1 MPDDTIPEEVVPTE
15 TSSEASRLFEQ
26 PLVAEPQPE
35 VVSPL
40 TYIPASEP
48 PLVSPPPVVAP
59 SLETPVVTDP
69 LAVAPF
75 LGALVPDP
83 QILPSAPPKVP
94 SKKKKL
100 LILGAISIG
109 SLGLLSGAT
118 AAAYNLW
125 YQNPDKVVFDAASS
139 LLQSGTSTNKI
150 SVDVTSKEVTVKL
163 SIDAKLA
170 ENPASEA
177 DIHAMITYNGKDY
190 DVKASFLIDK
200 DGNYYVKVNNVK
212 AQLTQLAGPG
222 VNFSAFDAVITKIDG
237 NWIKITSDDT
247 KSISADY
254 SKTQTCVTNAFK
266 SLDNKAVVKEI
277 TDVYKAN
284 RFIVV
289 GEKIGVKKINGVD
302 SLGYNI
308 TIDKEKAKAFYVAL
322 GTTSVGKSLTAC
334 DKGYDFKATDLHTS
348 NDSAKITSDIQLWS
362 SRFGHQ
368 LKELDVT
375 TKSDDGTTSAI
386 VWNPTFVKGITVT
399 APTTSV
405 PISELVTD
413 VEKVYS
419 NSYSS
424 KYSSTDSSAHSAQYT
439 TNRSTG
445 QKLLQA
451 LTQ

>member
-1 MPDDTIPEEVVPTE
+1 MPDDTVPEEAIPTE
-15 TSSEASRLFEQ
+15 IPSETFQTYEQ
-26 PLVAEPQPE
+26 PLVPVPQPE
-35 VVSPL
+35 VVVPL
-40 TYIPASEP
+40 TETPASEP
-48 PLVSPPPVVAP
+48 PFFAPPSEVIPPLEVPVA
-59 SLETPVVTDP
+59 TDP
-69 LAVAPF
+69 LAAAPV
-75 LGALVPDP
+75 LGALVPDT
-83 QILPSAPPKVP
+83 QIPANVPPKVP
-94 SKKKKL
+94 SKKKL
-100 LILGAISIG
+100 LILGAIIIG

-139 LLQSGTSTNKI
+139 LLQSGTSTHKI

-163 SIDAKLA
+163 SIDATLA

-177 DIHAMITYNGKDY
+177 DIHAMITYSGKDY
-190 DVKASFLIDK
+190 DVKASVLIDK

-222 VNFSAFDAVITKIDG
+222 VSFSAFDAVIKKIDG

-254 SKTQTCVTNAFK
+254 SKTQACVTNAFK

-284 RFIVV
+284 RFIIV
-289 GEKIGVKKINGVD
+289 GKKIGVKTINGVD

-308 TIDKEKAKAFYVAL
+308 TIDTVKAKAFYVAL

-334 DKGYDFKATDLHTS
+334 DKEFDFKAADLDTS
-348 NDSAKITSDIQLWS
+348 PGSAKITSDIQVWS

-405 PISELVTD
+405 PISEVVTD

-424 KYSSTDSSAHSAQYT
+424 QYSSTDSSAHSAQYT